1 MIPRAVAVLAGSLLL
16 AAAPAARAQKYP
28 DHPVKMIV
36 NFGAGGSADTLARLV
51 GQELQNRFGQSF
63 VVENKTGAG
72 GNIGADFVAHAPP
85 DGHTLL
91 VTPNSFALAPAF
103 YTKLSYDPV
112 KDFAPVTL
120 FGLIPD
126 VIVVHPSI
134 PATTLA
140 ELVAL
145 AKAKPGQLSYASAGY
160 GSGNHL
166 RTELFKSLAGISLEH
181 VPFRANPIAEI
192 DVIAGRVPVMFDLQ
206 LTALPHVRAGEL
218 RALATTSAK
227 RTPLLPD
234 IPTVSETGYPDLVS
248 GTWFG
253 AYAPKGTPPAVVD
266 ALNVEITRI
275 LNTPEMAARL
285 AALGVEVTPG
295 GPEELG
301 RLTREDFVKWSP
313 VVKQAGIVPE

>member
-1 MIPRAVAVLAGSLLL
+1 MISRVLATVACV
-16 AAAPAARAQKYP
+16 AALCGAVAARAQSYP
-28 DHPVKMIV
+28 DHAVKIIV
-36 NFGAGGSADTLARLV
+36 NFGAGGSADTIARLV
-51 GQELQNRFGQSF
+51 GQELQTRLGQSF
-63 VVENKTGAG
+63 FIENKTGAG

-85 DGHTLL
+85 DGYTLL

-103 YTKLSYDPV
+103 YTNLSYDPV

-126 VIVVHPSI
+126 IIVTHPSLA
-134 PATTLA
+134 ATSLA

-145 AKAKPGQLSYASAGY
+145 AKSKPGQISYASAGY

-166 RTELFKSLAGISLEH
+166 RTELFKSLAGIDLVH

-227 RTPLLPD
+227 RLPLLPD
-234 IPTVSETGYPDLVS
+234 VPTAAESGFPDLVA

-253 AYAPKGTPPAVVD
+253 AYAPKGTPKEIVDKLNAGITAVLKTPA
-266 ALNVEITRI
+266 
-275 LNTPEMAARL
+275 MAEKL
-285 AALGVEVTPG
+285 AGLGVDVTPG
-295 GPEELG
+295 GPDELG

-313 VVKQAGIVPE
+313 VVAKAGIKPQ